1 MIIKKYK
8 PYNFRGY
15 LTGYSFGKINFVKLT
30 SFGTNKVKYKIL
42 FKLPVMFIG
51 SESLKKSEKINKHRI
66 NKHRI
71 NKYWTYDLNKW
82 IEGYKYFY
90 IYFVKVSL
98 FQAKNKYRIYFKLP
112 TDSGGCHTLPPVA
125 WANGDFDAFL
135 NEIRNK

>member
-1 MIIKKYK
+1 MKIKKYK

-30 SFGTNKVKYKIL
+30 SLRTNKVKYKIL
-42 FKLPVMFIG
+42 FKLPLMFIG
-51 SESLKKSEKINKHRI
+51 LESLKKNEKINKY
-66 NKHRI
+66 RI
-71 NKYWTYDLNKW
+71 NKYWTYDLNKYV
-82 IEGYKYFY
+82 EGYKYFG
-90 IYFVKVSL
+90 ISFVKISL

-125 WANGDFDAFL
+125 WANGEFDAFL